1 MVWNSQP
8 SSVTEDSI
16 IFKQVQWQSSSV
28 IIAQPSGSSQQATQ
42 AYNSSQRYIF
52 LLFSFSGKIHERISN
67 ITCSIY
73 FCTTYSRLEWYCY
86 SVIILCFLVLLIG
99 FLGNAF
105 TLFYYIYTVKSW
117 TSSSIFLF
125 NLALCDFAWILSTSY
140 AIYYQLHNQAVCS
153 SQVFC
158 QFQRTFFDINIYGS
172 IYFLTLISFD
182 RYIGAVHPIHA
193 LKLWNKNK
201 ATVCTMAAWIFVLIE
216 SIPDFYYTFV
226 VQKQTESAACLET
239 IGVPLYFGVPYTI
252 VRVLFGFLI
261 PLAVIFTC
269 YTLILKALWKMK
281 KGQQSRKSIIKPLM
295 LVLSAMMVFVV
306 AFIPYHVMMMAVLIF
321 RMKNQLTSDNIS
333 LVFTTYKLTEI
344 ICTISSCLNPVIFM
358 LTSKKFQENIRTI
371 KCSLK
376 QRWLFCQ
383 SHKVGNTTVE
393 L

>member
-8 SSVTEDSI
+8 CGTEDSI
-16 IFKQVQWQSSSV
+16 TFKQGR
-28 IIAQPSGSSQQATQ
+28 I
-42 AYNSSQRYIF
+42 Y
-52 LLFSFSGKIHERISN
+52 ERISN

-86 SVIILCFLVLLIG
+86 SVIILCLLVLLIG

-105 TLFYYIYTVKSW
+105 TLFYCIYTVKSW
-117 TSSSIFLF
+117 TTSSIFLF
-125 NLALCDFAWILSTSY
+125 NLALCDFAWILLTPY
-140 AIYYQLHNQAVCS
+140 TVYYQLHNQAICS

-182 RYIGAVHPIHA
+182 RYISAAHPIHS
-193 LKLWNKNK
+193 LKFWNKSK
-201 ATVCTMAAWIFVLIE
+201 ATLCTITAWIFILIE

-226 VQKQTESAACLET
+226 DQKQMESAACLET
-239 IGVPLYFGVPYTI
+239 IGEPLYFVVPFTI
-252 VRVLFGFLI
+252 ARVLFGFLI
-261 PLAVIFTC
+261 PITVIFTC
-269 YTLILKALWKMK
+269 YALTLKALRKMK
-281 KGQQSRKSIIKPLM
+281 KGQQTRNSIIKPLV
-295 LVLSAMMVFVV
+295 LVLSAMIVFAV
-306 AFIPYHVMMMAVLIF
+306 AFIPYHMMMMAVLIF
-321 RMKNQLTSDNIS
+321 RMKNQLTSENIS
-333 LVFTTYKLTEI
+333 LVFTMYKLTKI

-358 LTSKKFQENIRTI
+358 LTSKKFQEKIKTI

-376 QRWLFCQ
+376 QRWLCCQ